1 MSRAV
6 LGRRAV
12 LLAAPALAAG
22 CANPLSRPFAEKTL
36 FVLDVRRP
44 QRLPPNPRGRVLVLR
59 TITPAPGVEL
69 RGLVTRLAGGQ
80 QRADFWNEF
89 FAPPAALVQ
98 DQLRTWLADAGLFS
112 AVVDQGTRATPALA
126 LEPVLAG
133 LFADGSVSPP
143 QARAQMQALLLGLDR
158 TPPRVLAKGDHDRA
172 AQIASL
178 EPAAIVAGLNVAL
191 AAVFG
196 EIEASLRAVA

>member
-1 MSRAV
+1 MSPPATP
-6 LGRRAV
+6 RRAV
-12 LLAAPALAAG
+12 LLATPALAAG
-22 CANPLSRPFAEKTL
+22 CANPLSRPFPEKTL

-44 QRLPPNPRGRVLVLR
+44 QRLAPNPRGRVLVLR
-59 TITPAPGVEL
+59 SVTPAPGAEL
-69 RGLVTRLAGGQ
+69 RGLVTRQAGGQ
-80 QRADFWNEF
+80 QRVDFWNEF

-98 DQLRTWLADAGLFS
+98 DQLRTWLAECGLFS

-126 LEPVLAG
+126 LEPVLGG
-133 LFADGSVSPP
+133 LFADAATTPP

-158 TPPRVLAKGDHDRA
+158 TPPRVLAQGDFDRA

-178 EPAAIVAGLNVAL
+178 APQAIVAGLNVAL

-196 EIEASLRAVA
+196 EIEAALRAVA

>member
-1 MSRAV
+1 MSGPA
-6 LGRRAV
+6 GRRAA
-12 LLAAPALAAG
+12 LLGLPLLAAG
-22 CANPLSRPFAEKTL
+22 CANPLSRPFADKAL

-59 TITPAPGVEL
+59 TVTPAPGAEL
-69 RGLVTRLAGGQ
+69 RGLVTRLAGGR

-98 DQLRTWLADAGLFS
+98 DQLRTWLADSGNFS
-112 AVVDQGTRATPALA
+112 AVVDQGTRATPTLA
-126 LEPVLAG
+126 LEPSLGG
-133 LFADGSVSPP
+133 LFADASVSPP
-143 QARAQMQALLLGLDR
+143 QARAQMQTLLLGLDR

-191 AAVFG
+191 AAVFA
-196 EIEASLRAVA
+196 EIEASLSAVA